1 MGAAELRTSRFSVR
15 TLACVVFILVSS
27 GPYGV
32 EEMVSSSGPG
42 IALILILL
50 IPVVWGWPL
59 GLVCAELASAIPV
72 EGGAYAWIDRGLGRF
87 WAFQSGWWSTL
98 SLTIDTTVYVVLAVA
113 YANSWL
119 GQPPFVR
126 WLMAVGVIALFA
138 VLNVRSL
145 SSMAR
150 ASVAFSVVIL
160 LPCVVLAA
168 LGVAGWERNPFVP
181 LAAPGQSTIG
191 SLGLGLTIAIWFYS
205 GFESLSAMAG
215 EIESPQRV
223 IPRALLISLPLVV
236 AVYFLPTA
244 AGLASVG
251 RWSEW
256 GSESGLSLVQVAAE
270 LGGPVLA
277 TMMMAGALVSS
288 LALYNSYLA
297 SSARTT
303 LVMGQ
308 AGLLPRVFARI
319 HPRFGTPHAAI
330 IIAAVAHALLA
341 IHSFETLLVI
351 DVFLFVLNYL
361 LVFITC
367 VILRVREPDLP
378 RPFRIPV
385 GTAGLIAVAAVPVV
399 VGLLALV
406 ANGRETL
413 IFGSLLAA
421 TGPLAY
427 VLVRPLGRR

>member
-1 MGAAELRTSRFSVR
+1 
-15 TLACVVFILVSS
+15 
-27 GPYGV
+27 
-32 EEMVSSSGPG
+32 
-42 IALILILL
+42 
-50 IPVVWGWPL
+50 
-59 GLVCAELASAIPV
+59 
-72 EGGAYAWIDRGLGRF
+72 
-87 WAFQSGWWSTL
+87 
-98 SLTIDTTVYVVLAVA
+98 
-113 YANSWL
+113 
-119 GQPPFVR
+119 
-126 WLMAVGVIALFA
+126 
-138 VLNVRSL
+138 
-145 SSMAR
+145 
-150 ASVAFSVVIL
+150 
-160 LPCVVLAA
+160 
-168 LGVAGWERNPFVP
+168 
-181 LAAPGQSTIG
+181 
-191 SLGLGLTIAIWFYS
+191 
-205 GFESLSAMAG
+205 
-215 EIESPQRV
+215 
-223 IPRALLISLPLVV
+223 
-236 AVYFLPTA
+236 
-244 AGLASVG
+244 
-251 RWSEW
+251 
-256 GSESGLSLVQVAAE
+256 
-270 LGGPVLA
+270 
-277 TMMMAGALVSS
+277 MMAGALVSS